1 MGKTRLD
8 IVAATFLVL
17 VLIILGNV
25 FVNINK
31 DFYRDVEKRKSSK
44 GYPANA
50 EAIFVT
56 NIQELLSAS
65 EERATFAIVTDS
77 DNVKKTNYYSQ
88 LNGSEKIGKW
98 SAVSVLFNRSLNGA
112 YFDRMY
118 IVELEDGHKVP
129 ILMMDGILDL
139 SEDTVTLPLGEVK
152 SLSKKP
158 DYLIELNKKYE
169 LSEYVDEQW
178 YVDASGKNVTIFQD
192 FMVKAET
199 LENTNWTIFGVG
211 FVLYTIV
218 STIIIVKRR
227 KKNKI

>member
-17 VLIILGNV
+17 VLIILGNA

-31 DFYRDVEKRKSSK
+31 SFYEDVEKSKASS
-44 GYPANA
+44 GYPASD

-56 NIQELLSAS
+56 NIQELLSAY
-65 EERATFAIVTDS
+65 EERDTFAIVTDS

-98 SAVSVLFNRSLNGA
+98 SAISVLFNRALNGA

-129 ILMMDGILDL
+129 VLMMDGILDL

-152 SLSKKP
+152 PLSKKP
-158 DYLIELNKKYE
+158 NYLIELNEKYE

-178 YVDASGKNVTIFQD
+178 YVDASGKDMTIFQD
-192 FMVKAET
+192 FRVKAEA
-199 LENTNWTIFGVG
+199 LVNTNWTIFGVG
-211 FVLYTIV
+211 FVLYTII
-218 STIIIVKRR
+218 STIIMVKRR
-227 KKNKI
+227 KKNKN